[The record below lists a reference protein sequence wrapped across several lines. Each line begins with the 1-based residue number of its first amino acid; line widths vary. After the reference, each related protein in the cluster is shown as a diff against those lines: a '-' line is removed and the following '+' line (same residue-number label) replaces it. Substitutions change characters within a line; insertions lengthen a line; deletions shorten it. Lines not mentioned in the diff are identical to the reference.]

1 LRFPSA
7 PDARP
12 VMPGKDGAQRDAMTA
27 SRLGRV
33 GVQGSG
39 LALPAAPVI
48 VARTRSP
55 ALAPRLGLAGVAVA
69 SAVVG
74 LVLFDGA
81 TPAHWTEGYWAVRE
95 LLPAAIAFSIGG
107 AVLLRYRKAWW
118 PAGALL
124 ICGLLARLAL
134 LFESRER
141 S

>member
-1 LRFPSA
+1 
-7 PDARP
+7 
-12 VMPGKDGAQRDAMTA
+12 MPGKDGAQRDAMTA

-39 LALPAAPVI
+39 LALPAAPRDRRQDPVPCACAASR
-48 VARTRSP
+48 ARRSGG
-55 ALAPRLGLAGVAVA
+55 GL
-69 SAVVG
+69 SVVG
-74 LVLFDGA
+74 FVLFDGA

-124 ICGLLARLAL
+124 ICGLLAGLAL